1 MPWYLQPFRALLWLL
16 GVLPL
21 RLLHALGAAFGVALG
36 SITRSREARIT
47 RRNLELCFPQW
58 TDATR
63 RRFYWQAFRELG
75 KALLELGW
83 LWGRAP
89 PRSLAAVREVDGEA
103 VLDQALA
110 AGRGVIL
117 AAPHLGAWELL
128 NLWVGTRTPMALV
141 YRVPQWAALEPL
153 LRAVRG
159 RQGAEQIRADGP
171 GVRRMFRCLAEGR
184 LLGILPD
191 QRPKSGEGEY
201 APFFGIET
209 LTMVLVSRLAQRTGA
224 AVVFG
229 FAERL
234 PRGGGF
240 RIRLRAA
247 PEAIADPDLRIALT
261 ALNRGVEA
269 CAREAL
275 PQYQWSYKRFS
286 HPPPGDTLRRY

>member
-1 MPWYLQPFRALLWLL
+1 MPWYLQPARALLWLL
-16 GVLPL
+16 GLMPL
-21 RLLHALGAAFGVALG
+21 RVLHALGAALGVALG
-36 SITRSREARIT
+36 SIKRTREARIT
-47 RRNLELCFPQW
+47 RRNLELCFPEW
-58 TDATR
+58 TDTAR
-63 RRFYWQAFRELG
+63 RHFYRQAFREMG

-89 PRSLAAVREVDGEA
+89 QRALATVREVEGEE
-103 VLDQALA
+103 VLNEALA

-141 YRVPQWAALEPL
+141 YRVPQLAALEPL
-153 LRAVRG
+153 LLAVRG

-171 GVRRMFRCLAEGR
+171 GVRRVYRRLAEGR
-184 LLGILPD
+184 LVGILPD

-201 APFFGIET
+201 APFFGIQT
-209 LTMVLVSRLAQRTGA
+209 LTMVLLSRLAQRTGA

-229 FAERL
+229 YAERL
-234 PRGGGF
+234 PAGQGF
-240 RIRLRAA
+240 RIRLKAA
-247 PEAIADPDLRIALT
+247 PAGIADPDIRVAVA

-275 PQYQWSYKRFS
+275 AQYQWSYKRFS
-286 HPPPGDTLRRY
+286 HPPPGDTQPRY

>member
-1 MPWYLQPFRALLWLL
+1 MPWYLQPARALLWLL
-16 GVLPL
+16 GLLPL
-21 RLLHALGAAFGVALG
+21 RLLHALGVVLGLALG

-47 RRNLELCFPQW
+47 RRNLELCFPEW
-58 TDATR
+58 SEAAR

-89 PRSLAAVREVDGEA
+89 RRALVAVREVDGEA
-103 VLDQALA
+103 VLTDALA

-128 NLWVGTRTPMALV
+128 NLWLGTRTPMALV
-141 YRVPQWAALEPL
+141 YRVPQLAALEPL
-153 LRAVRG
+153 LLAVRG

-171 GVRRMFRCLAEGR
+171 GVRRVFRCLAEGR
-184 LLGILPD
+184 LVGILPD

-209 LTMVLVSRLAQRTGA
+209 LTMVLLSRLAQRTGA

-229 FAERL
+229 YAERL
-234 PRGGGF
+234 PHGQGF

-247 PEAIADPDLRIALT
+247 PAGIADADMRVAVA
-261 ALNRGVEA
+261 ALNQGVEA
-269 CAREAL
+269 CARGAL

-286 HPPPGDTLRRY
+286 HPPPGDSLRRY